1 MTDALPAIPISFPL
15 KTRLTDGTRILVRP
29 LKPEDRNDLLKGFE
43 KLSIASRRYRFLSPI
58 RKLTERQLQLL
69 LDMDNVNHVAI
80 GVRDIGRLKKPGI
93 AIGRMV
99 RYEQQPEIA
108 EFAITVI
115 DEYQKRGIGTL
126 LIRLLAGCA
135 QGKGIGT
142 LRGYLLDDNTAMI
155 KLLENFGAQI
165 QRDKGNVLQADL
177 NVEAVVSRTV
187 SRSPS

>member
-126 LIRLLAGCA
+126 LIRLLAGCT
-135 QGKGIGT
+135 GKGHRHPAGLSSRRQYSDDQAARE
-142 LRGYLLDDNTAMI
+142 LRRPDPEGQ
-155 KLLENFGAQI
+155 G
-165 QRDKGNVLQADL
+165 QRPAG
-177 NVEAVVSRTV
+177 R
-187 SRSPS
+187 P